1 MKPGQKLIAAGL
13 GEVLFDHDIET
24 GAYLFGGAPANFAY
38 HFRQCA
44 AFACPDACKVH
55 VVSAIGADSEGDI
68 DAWGG
73 KILDEFYNRGITG
86 VLSGVRGVPTG
97 LVDKC
102 KDAEGKNRY
111 VIHPAAWDRI
121 VWSEELQ
128 KLAEGCDVACFGSL
142 AQRDPVSRETIR
154 RFLTEMPSQSLRIF
168 DVNIRQRFYSREVF
182 EASLA
187 LCNIVKVSDEEL
199 GRFVRCLTGARPK
212 GTAEQI
218 CRTLLAQ
225 YAHLDMVLLTEG
237 AEGSRVFTRSRT
249 SAYIIPAEGRV
260 KPVDTVGAGDSFT
273 AAFCAMLMAGE
284 DIWAAQCAASRVAA
298 YVCSHHSATP
308 EYPSDPRSAFLVW

>member
-1 MKPGQKLIAAGL
+1 MVATGL
-13 GEVLFDHDIET
+13 GEVLFDHDVET
-24 GAYLFGGAPANFAY
+24 GDYLFGGAPANFAY

-44 AFACPDACKVH
+44 AFVCRKACKVY
-55 VVSAIGADSEGDI
+55 VVSAIGVDNEGGI
-68 DAWGG
+68 DVWGD
-73 KILDEFYNRGITG
+73 KILDELNNRGITG
-86 VLSGVRGVPTG
+86 VLSGMQGVPTG

-121 VWSEELQ
+121 AWSEDLQ
-128 KLAEGCDVACFGSL
+128 KLAERCDVVCFGSL
-142 AQRDPVSRETIR
+142 AQREAVSRATIR
-154 RFLTEMPSQSLRIF
+154 QFLLTMPPQSLRVF

-187 LCNIVKVSDEEL
+187 LCNIVKVSDDEL
-199 GRFVRCLTGARPK
+199 GRFIRCLTGVRPK

-225 YAHLDMVLLTEG
+225 YANLDMVILTEG
-237 AEGSRVFTRSRT
+237 AEGSRVLTRTRT
-249 SAYIIPAEGRV
+249 SAYIIPAEGRI

-273 AAFCAMLMAGE
+273 AAFCAMLVAGE
-284 DIWAAQCAASRVAA
+284 DIWAAQCVASRVAA